1 MGFMDKVKGLFG
13 GQKDQAKQG
22 TDTAA
27 GAADEKTGGSQTDQI
42 TSTAEPAKEN
52 VEKLGD
58 SG

>member
-13 GQKDQAKQG
+13 GRKDQGKQE

-27 GAADEKTGGSQTDQI
+27 GPVEEKPGGSQTDQI
-42 TSTAEPAKEN
+42 TSAPDTAKEN

-58 SG
+58 GG